1 MLHLQ
6 RFIAN
11 PPMAILNEPYYPI
24 GIQSFEKLRSLN
36 AVYVDK
42 TELIYKLVHASTSVF
57 LSRPRRFGKSLLS
70 STLQY
75 YFEGRKDLFEGLAM
89 ERLETEWTKYPVF
102 HFDLSTA
109 KGKPLADMREDI
121 SRQLIDFE
129 EIYGIDD
136 KDSALGTRLKTLIKQ
151 AYDQSGQQSVV
162 LIDEYHAPILDV
174 LHDDEKREEV
184 RMLLREFYAPLK
196 ACDSYLRF
204 AFITGIS
211 MFSQLSIF
219 SELNNLKIISRS
231 SEYASICGITEQEL
245 KDNFQYG
252 INKMAESLGYS
263 YDEMIARLK
272 DAYDGYHFS
281 ETSEGV
287 YNPFSLLNAF
297 YDNRLGSYWF
307 QSGTPRFLIEMLKKY
322 QQEGLFSVEMLDSI
336 EPVDASD
343 FETPLEMQSGP
354 LPLLYQA
361 GYLTI
366 NSYDADSDVYT
377 LAIPNSEVR
386 VGLLKNLLPLYA
398 DVRNISSTVSL
409 ASTAFRKGNPDR
421 AMQLL
426 QSLLASIPFMRGD
439 KAILGDA
446 EKTEAYYHRIFYFFF
461 RMLYNEVNAEVRNSV
476 GATDVV
482 IRTPKYIYVV
492 ELKIDSSADT
502 VLQQIEEKGYATP
515 YLNDPRQLI
524 KLGVNFSTATRT
536 LSDWKQA

>member
-1 MLHLQ
+1 MVT
-6 RFIAN
+6 
-11 PPMAILNEPYYPI
+11 LNEPYYPI
-24 GIQSFEKLRSLN
+24 GIQDFEQLRSLN

-42 TELIYKLVHASTSVF
+42 TDLVYKLVHTSTSVF
-57 LSRPRRFGKSLLS
+57 LSRPRRFGKTLLT
-70 STLQY
+70 STLQC
-75 YFEGRKDLFEGLAM
+75 YFEGRKELFDGLAM
-89 ERLETEWTKYPVF
+89 ERLEKEWTKYPVL
-102 HFDLSTA
+102 HFDLGNVKS
-109 KGKPLADMREDI
+109 EDVANVKDGLLRLL
-121 SRQLIDFE
+121 RQYE
-129 EIYGIDD
+129 AIYGRDEQ
-136 KDSALGTRLKTLIKQ
+136 SASISSRMADLIARANAQ
-151 AYDQSGQQSVV
+151 TGQKVVV
-162 LIDEYHAPILDV
+162 LIDEYDAPILDV
-174 LHDDEKREEV
+174 LHDEEKREEV
-184 RMLLREFYAPLK
+184 RKLLREFFSSLK
-196 ACDSYLRF
+196 SCYQRLRF
-204 AFITGIS
+204 VFLTGIS

-231 SEYASICGITEQEL
+231 SEYATICGITEQEL
-245 KDNFQYG
+245 KENFQYG
-252 INKMAESLGYS
+252 IDKMAESLGYS
-263 YDEMIARLK
+263 YDEMILRLK

-281 ETSEGV
+281 EDSEGV
-287 YNPFSLLNAF
+287 YNPFSLLNSF
-297 YDNRLGSYWF
+297 DDNKLGSYWF

-322 QQEGLFSVEMLDSI
+322 QQDDLFSVEMLDSI
-336 EPVDASD
+336 DPVDASD

-366 NSYDADSDVYT
+366 NSYDAGADVYT

-398 DVRNISSTVSL
+398 NVRNINSTVSL
-409 ASTAFRKGNPDR
+409 ASFAFRKGDPGK

-439 KAILGDA
+439 KDILGDA

-482 IRTPKYIYVV
+482 IKTPKYIYVV

-502 VLQQIEEKGYATP
+502 ALQQIEEKGYATP

-536 LSDWKQA
+536 LSEWKQA